1 MKKIFSAAL
10 LSLFFAASVIAQD
23 ISSQVKEMDLVKK
36 ILVEVNAKF
45 IEARDMGSVYE
56 IIIEQTGKKGIL
68 YATKDGKYI
77 ILGSLLDKDKNNI
90 TRDRFNELNK
100 IEFSQLPLQD
110 AILIKKGNG
119 NKKLVMFTDVDCPFC
134 KKAHN
139 WLKEQTDYTLYVF
152 LIPLPMHQNA
162 PEKSVKVLCSENK
175 IEALDN
181 AKNDKEINGAK
192 CAEGEEMLKK
202 HKALADKFNI
212 TGTPLFIT
220 ETGQK
225 IEGFNQ
231 QSIEA
236 YLKK

>member
-10 LSLFFAASVIAQD
+10 LLLFLAASAAAQD

-36 ILVEVNAKF
+36 FLVEVNAKF
-45 IEARDMGSVYE
+45 IEARDLGSVYE
-56 IIIEQTGKKGIL
+56 IVIEQTSKKGIL

-100 IEFSQLPLQD
+100 IEFSQLPIQD

-119 NKKLVMFTDVDCPFC
+119 SKKLVMFTDVDCPFC

-139 WLKEQTDYTLYVF
+139 WLKEQSDYSLYVF
-152 LIPLPMHQNA
+152 LLPLPIHPNA
-162 PEKSVKVLCSENK
+162 QEKSIKVLCSENK
-175 IEALDN
+175 AEALDN
-181 AKNDKEINGAK
+181 AKNDKEISGAK
-192 CAEGEEMLKK
+192 CSAGEDVLKK
-202 HKALADKFNI
+202 HMALANSFNI

-231 QSIEA
+231 QTLEE